1 MAVVA
6 SVNYITK
13 RIYLSAATVG
23 VPLDTLDVYR
33 EVRARRVST
42 EADRKFKP
50 MIIGGGGIAKTPGIF
65 TQQYVQLLYG
75 YRIVPYDTNHSLVVV
90 RDTFTDDGVSGAAC
104 FDRSSVTSNVD
115 LDIQVSP
122 VEVREVS
129 TSGSTATDPWLE
141 LLPGSYAPGTAGY
154 VLANLVNQILTKPNG
169 IENDVTLQG
178 AIRALLAT
186 FTGKTDGGGTNTI
199 YFRDP
204 ADLVDRV
211 AMTVDTN
218 GNRDA
223 VTLNLS

>member
-33 EVRARRVST
+33 EVRARRVSN

-50 MIIGGGGIAKTPGIF
+50 MIIGGGGIVKTPGVF

-75 YRIVPYDTNHSLVVV
+75 CRIVPYDTDHSLVVV

-104 FDRSSVTSNVD
+104 FDRSGVASNVD

-122 VEVREVS
+122 VEVREVV
-129 TSGSTATDPWLE
+129 TGGVTPTDPWLE
-141 LLPGSYAPGTAGY
+141 QLPGSYIEGSAGY
-154 VLANLVNQILTKPNG
+154 ILGNLIQEILNQPDG
-169 IENDVTLQG
+169 IETGVSVKGTL
-178 AIRALLAT
+178 RALLAT
-186 FTGKTDGGGTNTI
+186 LAGKTDGGGTNNI
-199 YFRDP
+199 YFRNPQDSI
-204 ADLVDRV
+204 DRV
-211 AMTVDTN
+211 AMTVDES
-218 GNRDA
+218 GNRSA
-223 VTLNLS
+223 VTLNV